1 MYIRLDVFAG
11 LLRIRPGELLHAV
24 RNSGTLDG
32 MPLPARHQV
41 RGAAVMFDHAEAS
54 EFARR
59 WHAREPVAAPPA
71 SGENL
76 IPLDDFARRAGIPPL
91 VLWQAASGGKRL
103 RGLSVPVAL
112 KEGGQLKF
120 EPSAVEK
127 FVTSYHNLQ
136 AKK

>member
-11 LLRIRPGELLHAV
+11 LLRVRPGELLHAV
-24 RNSGTLDG
+24 RTSGTLDG
-32 MPLPARHQV
+32 MSLPARHQV
-41 RGAAVMFDHAEAS
+41 RGAAIMFDQAEAT
-54 EFARR
+54 EFASR
-59 WHAREPVAAPPA
+59 WHAREPGPAPSA

-91 VLWQAASGGKRL
+91 VLWQAVSGGKRL
-103 RGLSVPVAL
+103 RGLSIPVAL
-112 KEGGQLKF
+112 KEGGQLMF
-120 EPSAVEK
+120 EPAAVEK